1 VLGVCLARGSGSVLA
16 LLVLYLVSRCASR
29 RAPILE
35 VDGAQIGQSHG
46 LCPSPVSYVCVYTGS
61 ACDIHN
67 TSLRLTPPLVGEGDS
82 DCADAG
88 KAS

>member
-1 VLGVCLARGSGSVLA
+1 VLGVCLAHGSGSVLA

-46 LCPSPVSYVCVYTGS
+46 LCPSPVSYVCVYTDS
-61 ACDIHN
+61 ACDIH
-67 TSLRLTPPLVGEGDS
+67 TSLRLTAPLVGEGDS